1 MNSESTTPVRSGDN
15 VAGLSS
21 VSHRRR
27 NGKSR
32 AAYSRRKKRHD
43 RHGEGEGRDDQL
55 PSGQDAPVK
64 TEKDPDENEDTHL
77 VDYLA

>member
-1 MNSESTTPVRSGDN
+1 MNSEPTTPVRSGDN

-21 VSHRRR
+21 VSHRKR

-43 RHGEGEGRDDQL
+43 HDGEGRDDQL
-55 PSGQDAPVK
+55 PPGQDAPVGP
-64 TEKDPDENEDTHL
+64 EKAPDENEDTHL